1 MLRAPKTWF
10 QPCMLLCTLLA
21 SFSSRKL
28 EAHMMLIRTKIS
40 GPGWV
45 GILALVW
52 ILDITIIVGHLMVL
66 VIDSLWVSVLRIVL
80 GVETALVTTW
90 GIQLLEL
97 PHKPLFI
104 KIIVLLFLE
113 LQNRL
118 LLLLLLNLSYQ
129 GLLPFL
135 LIPLSFLNLMIIT
148 IKKQVLW
155 TIGIAWRFDRPAVDE
170 LSRLSRC
177 LIKLWR
183 WVVGSQIMIV
193 AFNFLIKFQ
202 IIVFLLL
209 LFNSLLLWVDLY
221 LIFESSL
228 IL

>member
-1 MLRAPKTWF
+1 MLRAPKAWF
-10 QPCMLLCTLLA
+10 QPCMVLCTLLA

-28 EAHMMLIRTKIS
+28 EAHMMLIRTKIP

-52 ILDITIIVGHLMVL
+52 MLDITMMAGHLMVL
-66 VIDSLWVSVLRIVL
+66 VIDSLWVSVLRIAL

-104 KIIVLLFLE
+104 KIVVLLFLE

-148 IKKQVLW
+148 IKKQVVW
-155 TIGIAWRFDRPAVDE
+155 TIGIAWSFDRPVVDE

-193 AFNFLIKFQ
+193 AFDLLIKFQ

-209 LFNSLLLWVDLY
+209 LFNSLLLWVYLY